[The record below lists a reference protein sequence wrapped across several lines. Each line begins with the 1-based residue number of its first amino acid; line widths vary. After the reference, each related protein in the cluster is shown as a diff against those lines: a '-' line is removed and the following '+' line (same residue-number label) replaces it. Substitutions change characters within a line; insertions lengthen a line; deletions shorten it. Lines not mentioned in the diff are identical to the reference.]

1 MWGCGNKSMTNE
13 WDIKCVQQGPA
24 PSCEPFL
31 APRSSLASLSV
42 HPAAPP
48 LQACRHT
55 CLSPVLAPRS
65 PLQAR
70 QQVFFSQIGA
80 CRCVLALRSADQ
92 WPMAVQWPEANGSAV
107 AYLRPMSLFLS
118 ATAPALSRPS
128 RSMHCTMRLASALC
142 FPLCL
147 AVTSVTSLCFPV
159 SPNMPRM

>member
-1 MWGCGNKSMTNE
+1 MTNE

-24 PSCEPFL
+24 PSCEPCL

-48 LQACRHT
+48 PAS
-55 CLSPVLAPRS
+55 LSAHLSVPCPCTPLPPAS
-65 PLQAR
+65 PAAS
-70 QQVFFSQIGA
+70 FFSQIGA

>member
-1 MWGCGNKSMTNE
+1 MNGTSNACNKALL
-13 WDIKCVQQGPA
+13 P
-24 PSCEPFL
+24 P
-31 APRSSLASLSV
+31 ASLSW
-42 HPAAPP
+42 HPALPSQASPCTPLPP
-48 LQACRHT
+48 PAS
-55 CLSPVLAPRS
+55 LSAHLSVPCPCTPLPPAS
-65 PLQAR
+65 PAAS
-70 QQVFFSQIGA
+70 FFSQIGA